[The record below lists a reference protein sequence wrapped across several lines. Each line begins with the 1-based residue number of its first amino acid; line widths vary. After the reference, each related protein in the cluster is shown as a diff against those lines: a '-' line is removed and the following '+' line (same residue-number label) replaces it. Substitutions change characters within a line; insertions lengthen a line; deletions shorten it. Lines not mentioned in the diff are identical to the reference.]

1 MINYSISNPEQYE
14 AVKADIQGSINAK
27 LDALFKKAHLMSVRT
42 DGCKTYLNFEW
53 VENGSLQ
60 RDTIWVDAR
69 LFSEPTSSK

>member
-14 AVKADIQGSINAK
+14 AVKTDIQGSILAK

-53 VENGSLQ
+53 VENGILQ
-60 RDTIWVDAR
+60 RDTVWVDTR

>member
-14 AVKADIQGSINAK
+14 AVKANIQGNINVI
-27 LDALFKKAHLMSVRT
+27 LDKLFKRSHLVSVRT

>member
-53 VENGSLQ
+53 VENGVLQ
-60 RDTIWVDAR
+60 RDTVWVDAR
-69 LFSEPTSSK
+69 LFSEPETSK

>member
-14 AVKADIQGSINAK
+14 AVKADIQGNINVI
-27 LDALFKKAHLMSVRT
+27 LDKLFKRSHLMSIRT

-53 VENGSLQ
+53 VENGVLQ
-60 RDTIWVDAR
+60 RDTVWVDAR